1 MKITLK
7 INDAPIGVG
16 HANEGKD
23 LHDALD
29 FLNKTLK
36 GVEGVKITLED
47 ASIDEMSKEIRER
60 YLEKEYEVSGDLHG
74 YNTLVKVKAVSE
86 SEALKKAEE
95 IGISNPYINR
105 EDDYDYD
112 DYDCDDECDC
122 DCDDCDDDCYY

>member
-1 MKITLK
+1 MKVTLT
-7 INDAPIGVG
+7 INETPIGVG
-16 HANEGKD
+16 HASEGKD

-86 SEALKKAEE
+86 SEALKKAKE
-95 IGISNPYINR
+95 IGIVNPYI
-105 EDDYDYD
+105 DDYDDEDYNCD
-112 DYDCDDECDC
+112 DCDCDDECDC
-122 DCDDCDDDCYY
+122 DCDDCYY